1 MLAGL
6 DNKNPSVKAETAAF
20 LGRCFAKC
28 NATILN
34 KKILKAYCP
43 ALVKTLNESG
53 NLLLSFF
60 KLLSLIPLFQI
71 CSLDP
76 SVRDSSAEALGVA
89 MKVVGEKIIM
99 PFLPDLEAMK
109 MAKIKECCEKAVVS
123 GKPAGA
129 TKPKAPVSN
138 ETAAPPKA
146 AEVAPK
152 KTGPV
157 IKKPTAAASAT
168 SSAPKKAPGKPVAKK
183 AAGAKVEEKIE
194 KELSPEEVEEKAA
207 AILPPDVMTGITDSN
222 WKTRL
227 SSMESLMQVIENK
240 HLKII

>member
-109 MAKIKECCEKAVVS
+109 MAKIR
-123 GKPAGA
+123 
-129 TKPKAPVSN
+129 
-138 ETAAPPKA
+138 
-146 AEVAPK
+146 
-152 KTGPV
+152 
-157 IKKPTAAASAT
+157 
-168 SSAPKKAPGKPVAKK
+168 
-183 AAGAKVEEKIE
+183 
-194 KELSPEEVEEKAA
+194 EEVEEKAA
-207 AILPPDVMTGITDSN
+207 AILPPEVMTGITDSN

-240 HLKII
+240 YLKII